1 MKLKLMNIWIL
12 LSIAALISCGN
23 TQTKNTEEKK
33 IVDEK
38 AIEPLDTFSYTGYNS
53 VAYILA
59 GKLPSDTLFMP
70 QLIKSSSFQSHKSL
84 MEKQWKE
91 HKQKTDVM
99 TEWSK
104 THIQNRDTVFYP
116 FGGPD
121 FNYMSAFFPDC
132 RFSMLVGLEKGGK
145 IPFSDSLSMASYPEI
160 LRMVSQSVVTNLE
173 FSFFRTN
180 SMKRDLAGYLEG
192 TLPIIMMFMSRHD
205 FEIINVNP
213 VFINNEGHFEYSN
226 KDKVYEHSLDKDF
239 DDSYEIIYKK
249 DGDDFYRKLYYFSM
263 DLSDSALN
271 KQAFSKMMENYFD
284 GQTTFLKAASYLLD
298 RSQFKI
304 MKEYILKYSSEIVS
318 GPSGI
323 QYRDL
328 DDSWDIKLYGNYI
341 GPINLFYDRQQNDLK
356 QAYKNGDPEPI
367 QFRFDYHPT
376 HHSLIVA
383 KKK

>member
-1 MKLKLMNIWIL
+1 MNIWIL
-12 LSIAALISCGN
+12 LSIAALFSCGN

-59 GKLPSDTLFMP
+59 GKVPSDTLFMP

-84 MEKQWKE
+84 MEKQWKD

-99 TEWSK
+99 SDWST

-160 LRMVSQSVVTNLE
+160 LRMVSQSVASNLE

-213 VFINNEGHFEYSN
+213 VFINNEGHFEYS
-226 KDKVYEHSLDKDF
+226 DKENVYKHSLDKDF

-271 KQAFSKMMENYFD
+271 KQAFSKMMDNYFKE
-284 GQTTFLKAASYLLD
+284 QTTFLKAASYLLD
-298 RSQFKI
+298 RPQFKI
-304 MKEYILKYSSEIVS
+304 MKEYILKYSAEIVS
-318 GPSGI
+318 GPSGV

-341 GPINLFYDRQQNDLK
+341 GPITLFYDRHQNDMK
-356 QAYKNGDPEPI
+356 EAYKTGNPEPI
-367 QFRFDYHPT
+367 KFRFDYHPT